1 MFHSNKNVKL
11 TKVLDLFNT
20 RTQIIQSPFLI
31 GMNQHHKGIPEKN
44 HKLISVDTIKNI
56 ILINNHALFIN
67 FFDNQKLVKSRFLEV
82 NIHHGH
88 SRNCF

>member
-1 MFHSNKNVKL
+1 M
-11 TKVLDLFNT
+11 DLFNT
-20 RTQIIQSPFLI
+20 RAQIIQSPFLI

-44 HKLISVDTIKNI
+44 HILISVDTIKNI
-56 ILINNHALFIN
+56 ISINNHALFIN

-88 SRNCF
+88 SRISYN